1 MSERGQ
7 RLGRYRLEELLGQ
20 GGMAE
25 VWRATDEKLD
35 RAVAVKVI
43 LAAHARDPHFRERFE
58 REAKLV
64 ASLDHP
70 NVLPVYDYGDEEGVP
85 WLVMPFLDGGT
96 LRDRMA
102 EGPVPFARAVS
113 WVRQLGGALDA
124 AHAAG
129 ILHRDVKP
137 ANVLVRRD
145 GRLALADFGIA
156 KMLEVTT
163 GLTATGMVVGT
174 PVYMAPEQAQGKPA
188 TPASDRYALAVLA
201 YELLSGRPPFDG
213 ESALALMHQHV
224 TSPAP
229 PLSSSV
235 LGLPAGLDPVFE
247 RALSKDPER
256 RPRSCRELADAL
268 VAFVPTGA
276 DLDAEAP
283 TSPWSAA
290 DRTSPTV
297 YEPTPKRLAE
307 RSPRGA
313 AELTSE
319 PTISTAPRP
328 SRRALLAAAAGGA
341 AIVLL
346 VGAWLLAPR
355 LRPVPGE
362 AQATAVPVAP
372 AAPAAAPAAEPA
384 EAGEATAGSVR
395 VVDLPVPAAA
405 APTLPETPAVAAMP
419 AIAAPRGE
427 AVDGRPGLPPG
438 VRGESDLRASRAKL
452 DPALRGGV
460 RPSRSDFEEAL
471 RAARAAL
478 ETDPARPTARALEH
492 YAAGGIAYLDRR
504 DAEAVRSLLAAEAE
518 GGRIGAW
525 DFRLGRAVAGRL
537 SGGSG
542 VVGWELALAY
552 GDARREAESL
562 LAADLARERD
572 PRALLGRAALHRL
585 DGRGEEA
592 IADAGAVWESRPPGF
607 LGAAAAELV
616 ADEHSA
622 RARWEDA
629 AAWYR
634 KAAIPQSPSSS
645 RAGWEGARI
654 LADRLGRPDEARE
667 LFDAACRAGNR
678 KACLESGGEPPPP
691 RRPRPFARRRGP

>member
-1 MSERGQ
+1 
-7 RLGRYRLEELLGQ
+7 
-20 GGMAE
+20 MAE

-70 NVLPVYDYGDEEGVP
+70 NVLPVYDYGDELGVP

-113 WVRQLGGALDA
+113 WVRQLGDALDA

-235 LGLPAGLDPVFE
+235 LGLPAGLDPVFG
-247 RALSKDPER
+247 RALSKDPAG

-268 VAFVPTGA
+268 VAFVPTGTG
-276 DLDAEAP
+276 LDAEVATAP
-283 TSPWSAA
+283 WGAA

-297 YEPTPKRLAE
+297 FEPTPKRLAE

-328 SRRALLAAAAGGA
+328 SRRTLLAAAAGGA
-341 AIVLL
+341 AVVLL
-346 VGAWLLAPR
+346 AGAWLLAPR
-355 LRPVPGE
+355 LRSAPAAAG
-362 AQATAVPVAP
+362 AGATPIPSAP
-372 AAPAAAPAAEPA
+372 AAPAVAPAVF
-384 EAGEATAGSVR
+384 GEESAGSVR
-395 VVDLPVPAAA
+395 VVDLPVPTAAVP
-405 APTLPETPAVAAMP
+405 APPATPALAAVP
-419 AIAAPRGE
+419 AIAPPRGE
-427 AVDGRPGLPPG
+427 GVEARPGFPFAGPG
-438 VRGESDLRASRAKL
+438 EGDLRAAQAKL

-460 RPSRSDFEEAL
+460 RPSKDDFEEAL

-478 ETDPARPTARALEH
+478 EKEPARPAARALEP
-492 YAAGGIAYLDRR
+492 YAAGGIAYLERR
-504 DAEAVRSLLAAEAE
+504 DAEAVRGLLAAEAE

-525 DFRLGRAVAGRL
+525 DFRLGRAIAGRL
-537 SGGSG
+537 SGASG

-552 GDARREAESL
+552 GDAGHEAESL
-562 LAADLARERD
+562 LAFDLARNPRD
-572 PRALLGRAALHRL
+572 PRALLGRAALRRL
-585 DGRGEEA
+585 DGRGDEA
-592 IADAGAVWESRPPGF
+592 IADATAVWESRPPGF
-607 LGAAAAELV
+607 LGAAAAEL
-616 ADEHSA
+616 AGDELAA
-622 RARWEDA
+622 RARWEEA
-629 AAWYR
+629 VSWYR

-645 RAGWEGARI
+645 HAGWEAGRI
-654 LADRLGRPDEARE
+654 LSDRLGRPDEARD

-678 KACLESGGEPPPP
+678 KACQRSGGEPPPP
-691 RRPRPFARRRGP
+691 HRPRPFPRRRGP